1 MFGNH
6 VALQYLK
13 YLKPF
18 SDEDSCALQSNLIPV
33 DYLPIDEAAKPPE
46 SYYVNCFKTSII
58 EEAGRKGTSK
68 IHLVANLLYYLVGL
82 IEELR

>member
-18 SDEDSCALQSNLIPV
+18 SDENSCALQSDLIPV
-33 DYLPIDEAAKPPE
+33 DYIPIDEAVKPSI
-46 SYYVNCFKTSII
+46 SYYVNSF
-58 EEAGRKGTSK
+58 
-68 IHLVANLLYYLVGL
+68 
-82 IEELR
+82 